1 MVLTEL
7 ELLKRL
13 RHTLDDAEQIVW
25 TDDFLI
31 RSLRR
36 GAEEYFRRVPLLF
49 GSTPILPDRDGV
61 FRWPEEFVGFFYGV
75 NADSEPVTPATPR
88 KLLQYPGL
96 EGATKF
102 VVDHGNHTYTPYP
115 AAVGTEDVEYFQ
127 FDPEYGIL
135 LNRDGGEE
143 LELIYDINGDAYLL
157 LLGFFQADTEYGI
170 VETVEFDEDIYW
182 NTPYGIVA
190 TVARGEAAGVLKYH
204 RKDVDAW
211 TLDDPRPV
219 IFYAAML
226 ALQAET
232 DRKNP
237 DTAAMYSQ
245 LFNRCVA
252 MNAHR
257 NVRSV
262 RTQPNGVFF

>member
-13 RHTLDDAEQIVW
+13 RHTLDDAERIVW

-127 FDPEYGIL
+127 FAPEYGIL
-135 LNRDGGEE
+135 LNRDGEEE
-143 LELIYDINGDAYLL
+143 LELIYDVNGDAYLL

-170 VETVEFDEDIYW
+170 V
-182 NTPYGIVA
+182 A
-190 TVARGEAAGVLKYH
+190 TVARGDAAGVLKYH